1 VTSVPASLRNPTTR
15 IGGSSIR
22 RRWNPRNPRPRA
34 TRPDKRT
41 LLREAE
47 EKLNKTR
54 DPKEIFD
61 SLYVIEAS
69 MSYFFMQAE
78 LGKHSGARK
87 PEEIRQDYR
96 DAAQL
101 ASLAAPFRHSR
112 LTAVKI
118 LGDPN
123 NPVHFRDDATAEEL
137 RAEIMKRLEILIS
150 AGLIDLAALPVPSD
164 GIVKGPK
171 PGVDQSGLHGT

>member
-1 VTSVPASLRNPTTR
+1 MQSQCQQTDLA
-15 IGGSSIR
+15 GQ
-22 RRWNPRNPRPRA
+22 
-34 TRPDKRT
+34 
-41 LLREAE
+41 
-47 EKLNKTR
+47 
-54 DPKEIFD
+54 

-101 ASLAAPFRHSR
+101 AALTASSR

-118 LGDPN
+118 AGDPN
-123 NPVHFRDDATAEEL
+123 SPLRFRDDATADEL
-137 RAEIMKRLEILIS
+137 RAEIMKRIATLQD
-150 AGLIDLAALPVPSD
+150 AGLIDLQALPAPD
-164 GIVKGPK
+164 GETVRQVRRG
-171 PGVDQSGLHGT
+171 GTI